1 MFGLVGGLA
10 LALAAAA
17 APEGVTAYTLDGA
30 VARALEANAQL
41 AVQAAEVAA
50 ARAEAK
56 AAGRPDPLRLALSPA
71 SIIEQLEAAV
81 SAVLDLSGRRKWA
94 SRAARHELAAAV
106 AGNDEFRLELAAAAR
121 ATYWE
126 LRLAQEGVAL
136 VGDQTGLAQQTRDAA
151 ARLAE
156 AGVGRRIDLDRAE
169 NDLREAQLELLAATA
184 EVRQAQSRLALLLAL
199 PPETELVATDAIPVE
214 LPVLASGPDLQA
226 QALATRPAMVQTDE
240 LARAALARIGVAGA
254 ERKPDLE
261 LSLEREE
268 GISFGR
274 ALLDLPL
281 IDFGT
286 IRYGKRAARAR
297 AEGAVAGVKVIEG
310 EIRQEVQSAADALD
324 AASRLEGRLADG
336 LIPQQAD
343 IVARLQRGYD
353 ARSVTLLDMLEGQS
367 TLQALRLKWLEAV
380 GDRLEAQTR
389 LERALGAATKE
400 TEDDSDRQ

>member
-1 MFGLVGGLA
+1 
-10 LALAAAA
+10 
-17 APEGVTAYTLDGA
+17 
-30 VARALEANAQL
+30 
-41 AVQAAEVAA
+41 
-50 ARAEAK
+50 
-56 AAGRPDPLRLALSPA
+56 
-71 SIIEQLEAAV
+71 
-81 SAVLDLSGRRKWA
+81 
-94 SRAARHELAAAV
+94 
-106 AGNDEFRLELAAAAR
+106 
-121 ATYWE
+121 
-126 LRLAQEGVAL
+126 
-136 VGDQTGLAQQTRDAA
+136 
-151 ARLAE
+151 
-156 AGVGRRIDLDRAE
+156 
-169 NDLREAQLELLAATA
+169 
-184 EVRQAQSRLALLLAL
+184 
-199 PPETELVATDAIPVE
+199 
-214 LPVLASGPDLQA
+214 
-226 QALATRPAMVQTDE
+226 MVQTDE